1 MNRILV
7 TGGSGQ
13 LGQCF
18 QNLTSNRTEWVF
30 FFPSKEEVNICE
42 IGTVEFYVQK
52 HQINTIINTAAYTQ
66 VDQAEKEK
74 PQAYA
79 VNKQAIE
86 NLLFVA
92 KKNKMKILFFSTD
105 YVFSQQKKGFNNE
118 SDTILPKGIY
128 AQSKAAGESQIQ
140 QSDFPTVL
148 IRTSW
153 LFSPYGKNFVKT
165 ILRLAQSNQPL
176 KVVNDQ
182 WGSPTFGP
190 DLAAISLELLVNY
203 PAQNEIFHF
212 SNQGVT
218 NWSDFAKE
226 TLKQAKIN
234 KQVVPISSE
243 KHQTLAPRP
252 KRSVLGTSKIQSY
265 LGISPRPWQEAL
277 GECLEQLIDG

>member
-1 MNRILV
+1 MNKILV

-18 QNLTSNRTEWVF
+18 QNLISNSPEWKF

-42 IGTVEFYVQK
+42 RGTVESYVHK
-52 HQINTIINTAAYTQ
+52 HQINAIINTAAYTQ
-66 VDQAEKEK
+66 VNQAEKEK

-79 VNKQAIE
+79 VNKLAIE
-86 NLLFVA
+86 NLLSIA
-92 KKNKMKILFFSTD
+92 KVENMKIIFFSTD
-105 YVFSQQKKGFNNE
+105 YVFNSHNRDFYIE
-118 SDTILPKGIY
+118 SDTISPKGVY
-128 AQSKAAGESQIQ
+128 AQSKAAGESQILR
-140 QSDFPTVL
+140 SDFPTIL

-165 ILRLAQSNQPL
+165 ILSLAQSNQLL

-190 DLAAISLELLVNY
+190 DLAAISLKLLANY
-203 PAQNEIFHF
+203 PDQNEIFHF

-218 NWSDFAKE
+218 NWCDFAKE
-226 TLKQAKIN
+226 TLKQAKID
-234 KQVVPISSE
+234 KQVVPISY
-243 KHQTLAPRP
+243 KKYQTLAPRP

-277 GECLEQLIDG
+277 SECVNKLIDG

>member
-18 QNLTSNRTEWVF
+18 QNQTSHHCEWTF

-42 IGTVEFYVQK
+42 RGTVESYVQK
-52 HQINTIINTAAYTQ
+52 HQINTIINAAAYAQ
-66 VDQAEKEK
+66 VDHAEKEK
-74 PQAYA
+74 SQANA
-79 VNKQAIE
+79 VNNLAIK

-92 KKNKMKILFFSTD
+92 KKNKMKILFYSTD
-105 YVFSQQKKGFNNE
+105 YVFSDQNNQFNFENDPI
-118 SDTILPKGIY
+118 SPQGVY
-128 AQSKAAGESQIQ
+128 AKSKAAGENQIIEF
-140 QSDFPTVL
+140 DFPAVL

-153 LFSPYGKNFVKT
+153 LFSPYGKNYVKT
-165 ILRLAQSNQPL
+165 ILSLAKSNHPL

-190 DLAAISLELLVNY
+190 DLVLISLELLANY
-203 PAQNEIFHF
+203 PKQNEIFHF

-218 NWSDFAKE
+218 NWFDFAKE
-226 TLKQAKIN
+226 TLKLAKIN

-265 LGISPRPWQEAL
+265 LGISPRSWQEAL
-277 GECLEQLIDG
+277 GECVDQLIDG